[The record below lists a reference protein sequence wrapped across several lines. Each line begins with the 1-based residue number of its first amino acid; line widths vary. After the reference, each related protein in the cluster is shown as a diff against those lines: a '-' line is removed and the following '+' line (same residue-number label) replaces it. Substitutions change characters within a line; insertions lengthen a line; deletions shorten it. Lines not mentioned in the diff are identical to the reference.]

1 MIFFITFTIIITI
14 TIPRCSHNFAKT
26 VLTAVR
32 DGTVEELKRRKGR
45 STAVGSSEWPERV
58 LEYLLLPS
66 NSRTQPG
73 AASVSVAYGVRK
85 PKVYLVRTRR
95 DILEDLR
102 EKYKDEVPPP
112 PSVST
117 LSTCIPAYFLA
128 PREADRENNI
138 CVKHAN
144 LAHLAT
150 KLRPLVPSLPVSS
163 REISLM
169 VMCDPWHPP
178 MVVPPGGLPSTW
190 HPPMVLPPGG
200 VPATY
205 YTEDQPLTWP
215 KACSLR

>member
-1 MIFFITFTIIITI
+1 ME
-14 TIPRCSHNFAKT
+14 
-26 VLTAVR
+26 
-32 DGTVEELKRRKGR
+32 DLKRRRGR
-45 STAVGSSEWPERV
+45 RTAVGCSEWPERV
-58 LEYLLLPS
+58 LEYLLLPT

-85 PKVYLVRTRR
+85 PKVFLVRTRR
-95 DILEDLR
+95 EILEELR
-102 EKYKDEVPPP
+102 EKYQDEVPPP

-150 KLRPLVPSLPVSS
+150 KLRPLMPSLSVSS

-178 MVVPPGGLPSTW
+178 MVVPPGGVAPTS
-190 HPPMVLPPGG
+190 
-200 VPATY
+200 
-205 YTEDQPLTWP
+205 YTDEQPLTWP